1 MLGAIAEGQT
11 LVHGFL
17 DGEDCLATRA
27 ALEALGVSIYKN
39 ALQPVRVNGVGLRGL
54 RAPSKVLDLGNSGT
68 GIRLLT
74 GLLAGQAFDSE
85 LTGDA
90 SLRQRPME
98 RVAAPLRGMGAR
110 IETTDGKPPLHVLGG
125 GSLSGIEYELPIAS
139 AQVKSAILLAGLYAE
154 GRTTVR
160 SPGPSRD
167 HTERM
172 LQSMG
177 VQVEASERGRGHTVS
192 LVGPATLRGREI
204 GVPGD
209 FSSAAFFIVAA
220 CLGAP
225 DGLLIKNVGVNP
237 TRTGLLTILREMGAD
252 IELES
257 ERRLG
262 AEPVADL
269 FVRQSELRGI
279 DVPPELVPLAIDEFP
294 ILFVAAAGARGTTRV
309 SGAEELRKKETDRLA
324 VMAQGLAA
332 VGIAVEEQPG
342 GLSVTGGRIRGGTVD
357 SRGDHR
363 IAMSFAIASLLARE
377 PIDILNTAEVATSFP
392 TFLEVATDVGLRV
405 GRGARNRDG
414 RVRSDRDDRRTER
427 LRQGHDQPRARLRC
441 AGICSTAARSTAS
454 SRSRRRAAAIPT
466 IRRTSRE
473 SRARWTSASARS
485 AAPSRCCS
493 TARTPP
499 WRCGPRRRVRRLHVS
514 PPCPRSAKR
523 CSSGSGTLRG
533 RRASWQTAGTWAP
546 LFSRA
551 RTSRCS

>member
-1 MLGAIAEGQT
+1 
-11 LVHGFL
+11 
-17 DGEDCLATRA
+17 
-27 ALEALGVSIYKN
+27 
-39 ALQPVRVNGVGLRGL
+39 
-54 RAPSKVLDLGNSGT
+54 
-68 GIRLLT
+68 
-74 GLLAGQAFDSE
+74 
-85 LTGDA
+85 
-90 SLRQRPME
+90 
-98 RVAAPLRGMGAR
+98 
-110 IETTDGKPPLHVLGG
+110 
-125 GSLSGIEYELPIAS
+125 
-139 AQVKSAILLAGLYAE
+139 
-154 GRTTVR
+154 
-160 SPGPSRD
+160 
-167 HTERM
+167 M

-177 VQVEASERGRGHTVS
+177 VQLDTSEQGRGHTVS
-192 LVGPATLRGREI
+192 LVGPATPRGREI

-309 SGAEELRKKETDRLA
+309 SGAEELRTKETDRLA
-324 VMAQGLAA
+324 VMAQGLQA

-363 IAMSFAIASLLARE
+363 IAMSFAIASLLARA

-405 GRGARNRDG
+405 GPGA
-414 RVRSDRDDRRTER
+414 E
-427 LRQGHDQPRARLRC
+427 
-441 AGICSTAARSTAS
+441 
-454 SRSRRRAAAIPT
+454 
-466 IRRTSRE
+466 
-473 SRARWTSASARS
+473 
-485 AAPSRCCS
+485 
-493 TARTPP
+493 
-499 WRCGPRRRVRRLHVS
+499 
-514 PPCPRSAKR
+514 
-523 CSSGSGTLRG
+523 GT
-533 RRASWQTAGTWAP
+533 
-546 LFSRA
+546 
-551 RTSRCS
+551 